1 MQYFEEV
8 VVGTQRETGTKL
20 VDKNEIIEF
29 AREFD
34 PQPFHTDEA
43 AAKASIYGGLI
54 ASGWHTAAMV
64 MRLLV
69 DSFVGKASTTGSP
82 GFDNLRWLKPV
93 RPGDVI
99 RVRSTCIEKIPS
111 KSRPN
116 LGAVK
121 FTTEVLNQNDE
132 TVMSLTSIGL
142 YNRRPTNKS

>member
-1 MQYFEEV
+1 MQYFEDVEI
-8 VVGTQRETGTKL
+8 GTSRETDTKL
-20 VDKNEIIEF
+20 VDRNEIIEF
-29 AREFD
+29 AKEFD
-34 PQPFHTDEA
+34 PQPFHVDEA

-64 MRLLV
+64 MRLQV

-111 KSRPN
+111 KSRPT

-142 YNRRPTNKS
+142 YNRRPTSES

>member
-1 MQYFEEV
+1 MQYFEDVEI
-8 VVGTQRETGTKL
+8 GTTRETGTKL
-20 VDKNEIIEF
+20 VDRNEIIEF
-29 AREFD
+29 AKEFD
-34 PQPFHTDEA
+34 PQPFHIDET

-64 MRLLV
+64 MRLQV

-99 RVRSTCIEKIPS
+99 RVRSTCIEKTPS
-111 KSRPN
+111 RSRPT

-142 YNRRPTNKS
+142 YNRRPTSKS